1 MIILLLQRKY
11 GFLKMNLSIV
21 KIILII
27 LFFLSSIQLSSQP
40 KNHHTI
46 TGNVYDEESGE
57 PIPFVNVFLDGTTLG
72 SSTDQNGKYIISNIP
87 RGAYRII
94 VSMIGYQRDDRDLQ
108 LFDKSTIT
116 INFELTTYV
125 YKLEEINVTTERD
138 YDWVDDADVFRKN
151 FLGSSNNSSECK
163 IVNEEILEFIKS
175 DDFHLKAKAPE
186 PLVIIN
192 KSLGYKVIF
201 DLKNFVL
208 SNDNEVNY
216 FGNIR
221 FEELIPETDIQEL
234 DWGKRREEAYF
245 GSFRHFLVS
254 LCKGELRENG
264 YYVYKVDYPDW
275 NDLRRHD
282 FLNPNLTEIVE
293 RVTTIERILK
303 FNDYLMVAYMNEWE
317 EKRFQTYR
325 NYLGSKIFRELD
337 YQTSWVKLPYGAA
350 MFDIHGN
357 IADKFQ
363 SIKVFGYWGWQKVA
377 DLLPINYVPNE

>member
-1 MIILLLQRKY
+1 
-11 GFLKMNLSIV
+11 
-21 KIILII
+21 
-27 LFFLSSIQLSSQP
+27 
-40 KNHHTI
+40 
-46 TGNVYDEESGE
+46 
-57 PIPFVNVFLDGTTLG
+57 
-72 SSTDQNGKYIISNIP
+72 
-87 RGAYRII
+87 
-94 VSMIGYQRDDRDLQ
+94 MIGYQRDDRDVQ

-138 YDWVDDADVFRKN
+138 YDWVDDAGVFRKN

-234 DWGKRREEAYF
+234 DWEKRREEAYF
-245 GSFRHFLVS
+245 GSFRHFLV
-254 LCKGELRENG
+254 
-264 YYVYKVDYPDW
+264 
-275 NDLRRHD
+275 
-282 FLNPNLTEIVE
+282 
-293 RVTTIERILK
+293 
-303 FNDYLMVAYMNEWE
+303 
-317 EKRFQTYR
+317 
-325 NYLGSKIFRELD
+325 
-337 YQTSWVKLPYGAA
+337 
-350 MFDIHGN
+350 
-357 IADKFQ
+357 
-363 SIKVFGYWGWQKVA
+363 
-377 DLLPINYVPNE
+377 